1 MSKAKRLSSIFL
13 VSLVFCCLSCVKQT
27 NETEQENINYLKDF
41 SPKDKDGDVNVVVE
55 IPAGTLE
62 KWEVTKPE
70 GELKLENINGK
81 PRIVQY
87 IGYPGNYGM
96 IPRTLLPKSEGGD
109 GDPLDV
115 LVLGTSVKRGGVIK
129 VKVLGVLR
137 LLDGGEQDDKLIAV
151 QSDSPFY
158 HVNSIEELAE
168 SYNGVTEI
176 VETWFTNYKGP
187 GKLISNGYAGLEAAN
202 QILEAAISAYKE
214 TK

>member
-1 MSKAKRLSSIFL
+1 MTKAKRLSSLLL
-13 VSLVFCCLSCVKQT
+13 VSLIFCCLNCVKQT
-27 NETEQENINYLKDF
+27 QEDKVNYLKDF
-41 SPKDKDGDVNVVVE
+41 PPTDKDGNVNVVVE

-70 GELKLENINGK
+70 GGLMLENINGK

-96 IPRTLLPKSEGGD
+96 VPRTLLPKSEGGD

-115 LVLGTSVKRGGVIK
+115 LVIGSSAERGSIVP
-129 VKVLGVLR
+129 VKVIGVLR

-151 QSDSPFY
+151 QANSPLY
-158 HVNSIEELAE
+158 HINGIEELAE
-168 SYNGVTEI
+168 GYNGITEI
-176 VETWFTNYKGP
+176 VETWFSNYKGP
-187 GKLISNGYAGLEAAN
+187 DKLVSNGYAGPEAAN
-202 QILEAAISAYKE
+202 EILQTAISAYEK